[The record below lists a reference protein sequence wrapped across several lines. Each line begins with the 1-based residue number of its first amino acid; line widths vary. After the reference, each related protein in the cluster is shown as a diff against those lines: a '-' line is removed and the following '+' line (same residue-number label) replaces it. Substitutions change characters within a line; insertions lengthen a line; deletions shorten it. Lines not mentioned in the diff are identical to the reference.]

1 MTRIDFY
8 EITQSAYN
16 AENLVCKL
24 CHKAYQS
31 KQNVLLLTADQQ
43 QTDRLDRLLWSS
55 EEDSFL
61 PHDQH
66 EPEGMLTPVLLN
78 HEADPRG
85 DRQLLINLSEEIPL
99 YFAQFERVIELVTN
113 ENKAIARNHYSYY
126 KDRGYPLQHHKL

>member
-1 MTRIDFY
+1 MTKIDFY
-8 EITQSAYN
+8 EITQSAHS
-16 AENLVCKL
+16 AESLVCKL

-31 KQNVLLLTADQQ
+31 QQNVLLLTTSQQ

-55 EEDSFL
+55 EEESFL
-61 PHDQH
+61 PHDQQ
-66 EPEGMLTPVLLN
+66 EQEGILTPILLN
-78 HEADPRG
+78 HEAEPRG

-113 ENKAIARNHYSYY
+113 ENKSTARNHYSFY